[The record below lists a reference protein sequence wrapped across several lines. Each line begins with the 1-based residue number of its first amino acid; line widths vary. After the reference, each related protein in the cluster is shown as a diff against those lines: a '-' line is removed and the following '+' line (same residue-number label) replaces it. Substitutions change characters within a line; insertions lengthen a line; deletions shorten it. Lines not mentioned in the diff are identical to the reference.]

1 MIENDDQ
8 LRQACEAMSDMY
20 CVLAS
25 YRAKILPVNPRNYAV
40 LAQGPLQEIRK
51 IQSEIDDYVGLHTV
65 SAVKQA
71 AAEPAAALRDAPHDF
86 RQTEP

>member
-8 LRQACEAMSDMY
+8 LRQACEALSDMY
-20 CVLAS
+20 RILAS

-40 LAQGPLQEIRK
+40 LAQGPLEEIRK

-65 SAVKQA
+65 SEIRQGK
-71 AAEPAAALRDAPHDF
+71 AEPAAALREAPHDF
-86 RQTEP
+86 RQTEQ